1 MGGAGLAAALWL
13 LLLPPWVVAA
23 GGAEYSALVNLTF
36 VHPST
41 GQLVCE
47 QVAAGGSAAGLGSRP
62 GSASGQL
69 VHVSGDAC
77 SALDTA
83 AVPPRE
89 PWIALIQLG
98 NCAEALKLRHAA
110 AANASG
116 AVLYYGAATAGHALF
131 GTRRHKVSSL
141 PPAAL
146 VWVLVG
152 QEQGRWLAGLVDNG
166 TRVVVQVWV
175 GGARPFLYPSI
186 NRTSVLFVSVSFILL
201 MLISL
206 AWLVFYYVQRFRY
219 VHAKDLLARRLCSAA
234 QRALERMPVQRWA
247 GGGGEG
253 CAVCLEP
260 LQPGELVRRLPCGHC
275 FHQPCVDPWL
285 LEQRSCP
292 MCKMD
297 ILRHCAGAFRNP
309 LTSKNFEI
317 CASTLRLF
325 RRAFQAMPSNNGV
338 LLLTP

>member
-131 GTRRHKVSSL
+131 GTRRHKGGEKTALSPPRSRRLQPYTGVPGLWLSSSPFCVLSAVTWNIPALASPVGKPMCICYSAELFHEKKSSSSGESAILAL
-141 PPAAL
+141 PRLAAML
-146 VWVLVG
+146 LS
-152 QEQGRWLAGLVDNG
+152 
-166 TRVVVQVWV
+166 
-175 GGARPFLYPSI
+175 SI
-186 NRTSVLFVSVSFILL
+186 AWGVP
-201 MLISL
+201 MLI
-206 AWLVFYYVQRFRY
+206 AVRI
-219 VHAKDLLARRLCSAA
+219 AESAA
-234 QRALERMPVQRWA
+234 
-247 GGGGEG
+247 
-253 CAVCLEP
+253 
-260 LQPGELVRRLPCGHC
+260 H
-275 FHQPCVDPWL
+275 F
-285 LEQRSCP
+285 
-292 MCKMD
+292 
-297 ILRHCAGAFRNP
+297 
-309 LTSKNFEI
+309 LTS
-317 CASTLRLF
+317 
-325 RRAFQAMPSNNGV
+325 RAKVSLSV
-338 LLLTP
+338 HS